1 MDIAVITREFSPL
14 TRNGGIGTAT
24 RHLCDALAGGAGHRV
39 TVYYTGR
46 PHARLW
52 PFARALRRQG
62 MEFRPVIAP
71 LGLLLRD
78 AVRRSRA
85 ACAALRG
92 TRHDCYLFH
101 EFMADAWAFLRE
113 RRRGGAYPLC
123 GMVTHGSAL
132 WVDEGNGQVAGQG
145 ARAALY
151 AMERE
156 CCERADFLVSPSRY
170 LLGWMRER
178 GWHLPERSAVIP
190 NFASGWGCPPP
201 RRAGGGGLPGEL
213 VFFGRLEERKGLR
226 VFCEALH
233 AVPAS
238 LLAGRQVT
246 FLGREGGYTTAQVA
260 AWLAPLVR
268 EGLRLA
274 FHTGMNAGEARAYL
288 CGGNRLAVM
297 PSLRENSPCVVS
309 ECLESGIPFLAS
321 SRGGGPEL
329 ARPEDLEAFVAPEAA
344 ALAARLCRILAEGL
358 PPAARP
364 RHCGAE
370 LLRLWQTLLEEMTA
384 TRA

>member
-52 PFARALRRQG
+52 RFARALRRRG
-62 MEFRPVIAP
+62 MAFRPVISP

-78 AVRRSRA
+78 PVRRSRA

-101 EFMADAWAFLRE
+101 EFMADAWCFLRE
-113 RRRGGAYPLC
+113 RRRGGGHPLC

-132 WVDEGNGQVAGQG
+132 WVDEGNGRVAAAG

-151 AMERE
+151 VMERE
-156 CCERADFLVSPSRY
+156 CCEQADFLVSPSQY
-170 LLGWMRER
+170 LLGWMRDR
-178 GWHLPERSAVIP
+178 GWRLPARAAVIP

-201 RRAGGGGLPGEL
+201 RCGRGRGAPGEL

-233 AVPAS
+233 ALPAS

-246 FLGREGGYTTAQVA
+246 FLGREGGYAPAQVA
-260 AWLAPLVR
+260 AWLAPLTR
-268 EGLRLA
+268 EGLRLV
-274 FHTGMNAGEARAYL
+274 FHTGMDAGEARAYL
-288 CGGNRLAVM
+288 CGGGRLAVM

-321 SRGGGPEL
+321 ASGGGPEL
-329 ARPEDLEAFVAPEAA
+329 ARPEDSHAFVAPEAA
-344 ALAARLCRILAEGL
+344 ALAARLGSVLAGGL
-358 PPAARP
+358 PPPARP
-364 RHCGAE
+364 RHSPAE
-370 LLRLWQTLLEEMTA
+370 LLHLWQALLEDA
-384 TRA
+384 AALNV

>member
-24 RHLCDALAGGAGHRV
+24 RHLCDALAGAAGHRL

-52 PFARALRRQG
+52 PFARALRRRG

-78 AVRRSRA
+78 PARRSRA

-113 RRRGGAYPLC
+113 RRGGGAYPPC

-132 WVDEGNGQVAGQG
+132 WVDEGNGQVAGG
-145 ARAALY
+145 GSRATLY

-170 LLGWMRER
+170 LLDWMRER
-178 GWHLPERSAVIP
+178 GWRLPERSAVIP

-201 RRAGGGGLPGEL
+201 RWRGGNGAPGEL

-226 VFCEALH
+226 VFCEALR
-233 AVPAS
+233 AVPAP

-246 FLGREGGYTTAQVA
+246 FLGKAGGYAPEQVA
-260 AWLAPLVR
+260 AWLAPLA
-268 EGLRLA
+268 EKGLRLV
-274 FHTGMNAGEARAYL
+274 FHTGMDAGQARAYL

-321 SRGGGPEL
+321 ACGGGPEL
-329 ARPEDLEAFVAPEAA
+329 ARPEDRELFVAPGAA
-344 ALAARLCRILAEGL
+344 ALAERLRRILAEGL
-358 PPAARP
+358 PPPGRP
-364 RHCGAE
+364 RHSAAE
-370 LLRLWQTLLEEMTA
+370 LLRLWQTLLA
-384 TRA
+384 DVAAPRA

>member
-14 TRNGGIGTAT
+14 TRNGGIGTAM
-24 RHLCDALAGGAGHRV
+24 RHLCDTLARAAGHRL

-52 PFARALRRQG
+52 RFSRALRRCG

-78 AVRRSRA
+78 PVRRSRA

-101 EFMADAWAFLRE
+101 EFMADGWFFLRE
-113 RRRGGAYPLC
+113 RRRGHPPC
-123 GMVTHGSAL
+123 GIVTHGSAL
-132 WVDEGNGQVAGQG
+132 WVDEGNGRVAGRG

-170 LLGWMRER
+170 LLGWMRDR
-178 GWHLPERSAVIP
+178 GWHLPERTAVIP

-201 RRAGGGGLPGEL
+201 RCRGGRGAPGEL

-233 AVPAS
+233 AVPVS

-246 FLGREGGYTTAQVA
+246 FLGREGGYAPAQVA
-260 AWLAPLVR
+260 AWLAPLAR
-268 EGLRLA
+268 KGLRLMFRTA
-274 FHTGMNAGEARAYL
+274 MDADEARAYL
-288 CGGNRLAVM
+288 CGGDRLAVM
-297 PSLRENSPCVVS
+297 PSLRENSPCVVH

-321 SRGGGPEL
+321 SSGGGPEL
-329 ARPEDLEAFVAPEAA
+329 ARPEDRDAFVAPQAA
-344 ALAARLCRILAEGL
+344 ALAARLGSILADGL
-358 PPAARP
+358 PAPARP
-364 RHCGAE
+364 RHSPAE
-370 LLRLWQTLLEEMTA
+370 LLHLWQTLLEEWRPRTGL
-384 TRA
+384 